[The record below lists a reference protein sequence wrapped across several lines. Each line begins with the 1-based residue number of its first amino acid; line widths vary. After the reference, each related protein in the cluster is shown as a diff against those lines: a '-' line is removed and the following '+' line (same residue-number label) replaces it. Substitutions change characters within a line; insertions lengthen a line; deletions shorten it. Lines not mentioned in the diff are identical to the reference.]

1 MIRRIL
7 LVEDDPTF
15 AKLLQAQLR
24 LLSSPR
30 CETVRVA
37 TLAEA
42 RVSLANER
50 FDAVL
55 TDLGLP
61 DSDGPDTVTALIA
74 IARGAPVVVLSGSE
88 DAPPGHAFLQKG
100 GITPGDLART
110 LEGLA

>member
-15 AKLLQAQLR
+15 AKLVQAQLR
-24 LLSSPR
+24 TLSAPR
-30 CETVRVA
+30 CETILVA

-42 RVSLANER
+42 RARLTSER

-61 DSDGPDTVTALIA
+61 DSNGAGTVAALVA
-74 IARGAPVVVLSGSE
+74 LARGAPVVVLSGSGSP
-88 DAPPGHAFLQKG
+88 PPGHAFLLKG

-110 LEGLA
+110 LEGLS